1 MTKPKKVFIIMVSA
15 LALTVLLT
23 SSGIYLADRYLANQ
37 AEVISDLRA
46 DDEVLSVDL
55 INSQK
60 MREDLKRYSYLDEV
74 SDEILPNTKN
84 QSEVIL
90 LINEMAKDAGVDIN
104 SYTFIATVDNPG
116 DKTQTEPLKGAPDIL
131 IFPISV
137 EFTSSYNQI
146 ISWLKLAEKNQ
157 RKMQVAAIDITPK
170 FDEDG
175 NIAPGAFVSKIVV
188 NAYVE
193 K

>member
-1 MTKPKKVFIIMVSA
+1 MTKPRKVFLIMVSA
-15 LALTVLLT
+15 LVFTMLLT
-23 SSGIYLADRYLANQ
+23 GTGVYLADSYLANQ

-46 DDEVLSVDL
+46 DNEILSIDL

-60 MREDLKRYSYLDEV
+60 MREDLKKYGYIDEV
-74 SDEILPNTKN
+74 SDAILPDTKN
-84 QSEVIL
+84 QSAVIL
-90 LINEMAKDAGVDIN
+90 LINQMAIETGIDIN
-104 SYTFIATVDNPG
+104 SYSFISTTDNPG
-116 DKTQTEPLKGAPDIL
+116 DKTQTEPLDGAPNIL
-131 IFPISV
+131 VFPITV
-137 EFTSSYNQI
+137 QFTSSYNQI

-157 RKMQVAAIDITPK
+157 RKMQVSTVDITPR

-175 NIAPGAFVSKIVV
+175 NIIPGEFVSKIIV